1 MKPEDLATVAALVTQ
16 QLQSGTPAA
25 SAPATVP
32 APWIGEAKAARAAK
46 PAPVAKDTS
55 ERKAPRP
62 LLTET
67 LIVQPKLGGRDFE
80 PFKVVHIHNGASGRF
95 YRGVKLDAR
104 YLTAVRAF
112 KGGV

>member
-1 MKPEDLATVAALVTQ
+1 MKPEDIAAIAALVTQ
-16 QLQSGTPAA
+16 QLQSGAPAA

-46 PAPVAKDTS
+46 PATAAKDTL

-62 LLTET
+62 LLTEV
-67 LIVQPKLGGRDFE
+67 LIVQPKLGGRDFA
-80 PFKVVHIHNGASGRF
+80 PFRVVHIHNGASGRF

-104 YLTAVRAF
+104 YMATVRAF
-112 KGGV
+112 KDSI